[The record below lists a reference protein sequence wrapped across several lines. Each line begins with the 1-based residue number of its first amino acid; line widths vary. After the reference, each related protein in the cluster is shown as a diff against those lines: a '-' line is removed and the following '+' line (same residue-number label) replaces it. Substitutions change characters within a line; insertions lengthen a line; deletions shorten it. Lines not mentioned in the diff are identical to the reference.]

1 MYVIYLEIVIQCEV
15 EISFIPLMFTHL
27 PQCSS
32 DHVSPEFTTVSIL
45 LPSPPE

>member
-27 PQCSS
+27 AQCSP
-32 DHVSPEFTTVSIL
+32 DHVSPEFTTVSS